1 VLIAWDSEIDDWI
14 CFSDTL
20 KNCDA
25 YIATGSNNTS
35 HYFEYYFGKYP
46 NIIRR
51 NKTSV
56 AVLRGNET
64 MEELDKLANDV
75 YQFFGL
81 GCRNVTKI
89 YVPNDYKFEP
99 MLKAFEKYNY
109 LADHHKYRNN
119 YDYNLALHIL
129 NSKFYMTNGS
139 LLLVED
145 ASIFSPISQ
154 LNFEH
159 YTQQTAPVRSL
170 ESSPYIQCLIGHD
183 QVPFGQAQCPGLF
196 DYADKTDTMAFLQSL

>member
-1 VLIAWDSEIDDWI
+1 MA
-14 CFSDTL
+14 
-20 KNCDA
+20 
-25 YIATGSNNTS
+25 
-35 HYFEYYFGKYP
+35 
-46 NIIRR
+46 
-51 NKTSV
+51 
-56 AVLRGNET
+56 
-64 MEELDKLANDV
+64 ELGRLADDV

-89 YVPNDYKFEP
+89 YVPNHYNFEP

-109 LADHHKYRNN
+109 LAGHHKYKNN

-129 NSKFYMTNGS
+129 NNKFYMTNGS

-159 YTQQTAPVRSL
+159 YAQETSLLSSLQNNPV
-170 ESSPYIQCLIGHD
+170 IQCLIGHD
-183 QVPFGQAQCPGLF
+183 QVPFGHAQCPGLF